1 MTGRGLTIGIDY
13 TDQYCQACY
22 YSERHGRPES
32 VSGGTDILRYLIPSV
47 LCYDPVDQEWEIGNS
62 ALRIEENEG
71 ILSFRDLL
79 SNALQ
84 GRTAFAGEKEYTY
97 IHLLAAYF
105 GKLLEFIQIRTAVM
119 AVDSITVTMKNT
131 DRQIKKVLEEVFDIL
146 EVPASCVRLI
156 SSSESFG
163 YYMLN
168 EDPQLWQDGALM
180 FDFSSE
186 GFFVKQLNVQFRENE
201 PLIYVNEYDFSPE
214 FSIANLAS
222 EVLRNQ
228 MDLKISNLYLDLIA
242 RGGNASVYFTGE
254 GFDEQWFT
262 ATLNN
267 ISGSR
272 RAFKGNNIYVKGACI
287 AGHQRKQGTGMG
299 FPIICKGRT
308 RADISLKA
316 WDNGSQ
322 TDILLSPSA
331 TDWYDAG
338 YEGDFILEE
347 ERQIVF
353 QITSII
359 TGAVTSVELDLS
371 SFPVRPPK
379 ATRIQ
384 IDIKYLNEY
393 ECEITVTDKGFGEF
407 FPDRGS
413 TVTRTIDLEG
423 YI

>member
-1 MTGRGLTIGIDY
+1 MAGRELTIGIDY

-47 LCYDPVDQEWEIGNS
+47 LCYDPVNEAWEIGNA
-62 ALRIEENEG
+62 ALRIEGNEG

-79 SNALQ
+79 ANALQ
-84 GRTAFAGEKEYTY
+84 GRSAYVGEKEYSY
-97 IHLLAAYF
+97 IRLLAAYF

-131 DRQIKKVLEEVFDIL
+131 DRQIKKVLEKVFDIL
-146 EVPASCVRLI
+146 MIPAFAVRLL
-156 SSSESFG
+156 SASESFG
-163 YYMLN
+163 YYILN

-201 PLIYVNEYDFSPE
+201 PLIYVNDYDFSTE

-242 RGGNASVYFTGE
+242 KGGNASVYFTGE

-287 AGHQRKQGTGMG
+287 AGHQKKLGTSVG

-308 RADISLKA
+308 RADISVKA
-316 WDNGSQ
+316 WDNGKQ
-322 TDILLSPSA
+322 EDILLSPSA
-331 TDWYDAG
+331 VDWYDAG
-338 YEGDFILEE
+338 YQGDFILEDE
-347 ERQIVF
+347 KQIVF

-371 SFPVRPPK
+371 SFPARPSK

-384 IDIKYLNEY
+384 IDIHYVNEY
-393 ECEITVTDKGFGEF
+393 ECEITVTDKGFGDF
-407 FPDRGS
+407 FPDRG
-413 TVTRTIDLEG
+413 TVVTRNINLEG